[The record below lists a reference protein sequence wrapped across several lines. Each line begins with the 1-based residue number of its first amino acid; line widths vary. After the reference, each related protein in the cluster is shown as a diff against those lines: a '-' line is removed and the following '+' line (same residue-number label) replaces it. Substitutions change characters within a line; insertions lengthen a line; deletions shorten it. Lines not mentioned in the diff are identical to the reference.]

1 MQRPPKYLPEN
12 PIAIALNELA
22 DWVWRNRILPGNG
35 ISHTRDGISIV
46 IGDTSTSTESYAFQP
61 IPVPVPE
68 GETIEN
74 AAFSIAVDKGHI
86 VNIDGIPFAPSNLRA
101 QIELPAETES
111 IKVYLDLTLDPDTS
125 EILAGVVDWTD
136 EETIPTTPTGT
147 SGTSTGPIKAYKQL
161 FTIDTTATGVNLGSV
176 AEHSKT
182 NFQLIRYA
190 YESTCSNTSY
200 AIAFL
205 AS

>member
-1 MQRPPKYLPEN
+1 MKKPPRYSEEN
-12 PIAIALNELA
+12 PFAVALNALS
-22 DWVWRNRILPGNG
+22 DWIWTNRIIENEN
-35 ISHTRDGISIV
+35 ITHTGDGILIRSST
-46 IGDTSTSTESYAFQP
+46 TSTFTESYAFQP

-74 AAFSIAVDKGHI
+74 AAFSLAVDKGHI

-101 QIELPAETES
+101 QIELPAETEG

-136 EETIPTTPTGT
+136 EEAIPTTPTGAT
-147 SGTSTGPIKAYKQL
+147 GTSTGPVKAYKQL